1 MRPVPLRALLAGLLG
16 LAIVSLTSADEAKDA
31 GFKPLFNGTD
41 LTGWKFILADDKAD
55 PAKTFSV
62 KDKVLHVT
70 GKPFGYVYTDK
81 TYSNYVL
88 RFDWRYKRPEGLE
101 DDLNWP
107 GNSGCL
113 MHIQEPG
120 KRFNPKAVWPQCVE
134 SQGRQMDHGKIF
146 FMGVKNLGA
155 TYDKK
160 AKDKVVRKVGEWN
173 TTEVTC
179 KPDGSLSVK
188 INGTPVSTGKSPLTS
203 GHIGFQSEGA
213 EIHFRNIEIKEMG
226 SKKE

>member
-1 MRPVPLRALLAGLLG
+1 MRLAPVRVLFAGFLG
-16 LAIVSLTSADEAKDA
+16 LAIFSLARADEKKDS

-41 LTGWKFILADDKAD
+41 LTGWKFIMADDKAD
-55 PAKTFSV
+55 PAKTFYV
-62 KDKVLHVT
+62 KDKVIYVT
-70 GKPFGYVYTDK
+70 GEPFGYLYTDK

-88 RFDWRYKRPEGLE
+88 RFDWQYKRPADLK
-101 DDLNWP
+101 DDLNWK

-120 KRFNPKAVWPQCVE
+120 KRYNPKGVWPQCVE

-146 FMGVKNLGA
+146 FMGVKGSDA
-155 TYDKK
+155 KFDKET
-160 AKDKVVRKVGEWN
+160 KDKVVRKVGEWN

-179 KPDGSLSVK
+179 KADGSLSVK
-188 INGTPVSTGKSPLTS
+188 INDTPVSSGKSPLTS

-213 EIHFRNIEIKEMG
+213 EIHFRNIEIKQE
-226 SKKE
+226 